1 MIVCLPVTEIP
12 ADVQEFATRLFNM
25 ARGGDLTLLDYVDQG
40 VAVDMANQDG
50 NTFLMLASYAGHV
63 DLTRG
68 LIERGADVNKFNER
82 GQAPLAGVV
91 FKKED
96 ALIDVLLAA
105 GADPTAGTPDAIS
118 TAKMFERDDLVE
130 KMSK

>member
-1 MIVCLPVTEIP
+1 MIVCLTVTEIP
-12 ADVQEFATRLFNM
+12 ADVQEFATRLFDM
-25 ARGGDLTLLDYVDQG
+25 ARGGDTTLLDYVDQG
-40 VAVDMANQDG
+40 VAVDMTNQDG
-50 NTFLMLASYAGHV
+50 NSFLMLASYAGHV
-63 DLTRG
+63 ELVKG
-68 LIERGADVNKFNER
+68 LIERGADVNKLNDR

-96 ALIDVLLAA
+96 ALIDVLLHA

>member
-1 MIVCLPVTEIP
+1 MCVTVTEIP

-25 ARGGDLTLLDYVDQG
+25 ARDGDTTLLDYVDQG
-40 VAVDMANQDG
+40 VAVDMTNQDG
-50 NTFLMLASYAGHV
+50 NSFLMLASYSGHV
-63 DLTRG
+63 ELVKG
-68 LIERGADVNKFNER
+68 LIERGADVNKLNDR